1 MARFFKRSTTR
12 RTRYTISPSEAGK
25 IFEQEFKDNNG
36 NTFRLEVDVKP
47 HLPSQPTFESNVQ
60 SQNNQSQKEDK
71 NDTSK

>member
-1 MARFFKRSTTR
+1 MARFFKKSTTK

-47 HLPSQPTFESNVQ
+47 HLPNQPTFESNVQ
-60 SQNNQSQKEDK
+60 YQNKKEGN